1 MQKSRLCARGVRLAW
16 HYTSKTLLGGPKKEL
31 ALAKLMLC
39 HFPEKLPPQPVSHR
53 VADKGRG
60 LSLSVRADLLGLL
73 IAGTVTLATLAGA
86 TNEEGKLQL
95 LSFR

>member
-1 MQKSRLCARGVRLAW
+1 MRLAW

-73 IAGTVTLATLAGA
+73 IAGTVNLATLAGA
-86 TNEEGKLQL
+86 TNEEGKLLL
-95 LSFR
+95 LSIR